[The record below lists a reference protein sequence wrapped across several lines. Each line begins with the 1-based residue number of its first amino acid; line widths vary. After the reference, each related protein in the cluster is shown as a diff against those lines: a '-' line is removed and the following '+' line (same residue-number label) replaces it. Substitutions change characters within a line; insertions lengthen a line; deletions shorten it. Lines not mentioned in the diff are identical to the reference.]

1 MIDDDAEAATML
13 VWVDIFEDE
22 GGDTKGRMSGT
33 TCGAIITHLAS
44 ACVGTAQK
52 RGARA
57 AGGATVDGGGAPAGG
72 RGDSRHDKKGRE
84 RS

>member
-33 TCGAIITHLAS
+33 TCDAIITHLAS
-44 ACVGTAQK
+44 A
-52 RGARA
+52 
-57 AGGATVDGGGAPAGG
+57 
-72 RGDSRHDKKGRE
+72 
-84 RS
+84 